1 MLDNLIQSKK
11 ANIKTNEEQ
20 LAYDKKL
27 PSSHRSAVH
36 IIVTEIGTSAVFR
49 KLIFQVLT
57 KYITGAILYIDGYVQ
72 YVMYIQCVRRNF
84 MKIIIKNK
92 SELPIYEQ
100 IEQQMKTQILEGA
113 IKEDEQLPSIRQ
125 LAKDLKISVITT
137 TRVYN
142 DLSDEGFI
150 ISVAGKGYFV
160 ASRNN
165 DLLKE
170 RMLCEMEEGLEKA
183 VENGR
188 NAGLSDDEIIEA
200 LKNYLRNAE

>member
-1 MLDNLIQSKK
+1 
-11 ANIKTNEEQ
+11 
-20 LAYDKKL
+20 
-27 PSSHRSAVH
+27 
-36 IIVTEIGTSAVFR
+36 
-49 KLIFQVLT
+49 
-57 KYITGAILYIDGYVQ
+57 
-72 YVMYIQCVRRNF
+72 
-84 MKIIIKNK
+84 
-92 SELPIYEQ
+92 
-100 IEQQMKTQILEGA
+100 MKTQILEGA

-160 ASRNN
+160 APRNN

>member
-1 MLDNLIQSKK
+1 
-11 ANIKTNEEQ
+11 
-20 LAYDKKL
+20 
-27 PSSHRSAVH
+27 
-36 IIVTEIGTSAVFR
+36 
-49 KLIFQVLT
+49 
-57 KYITGAILYIDGYVQ
+57 
-72 YVMYIQCVRRNF
+72 

-100 IEQQMKTQILEGA
+100 IEQQMKAQILDGT
-113 IKEDEQLPSIRQ
+113 ITEDEQLPSIRQ
-125 LAKDLKISVITT
+125 LARDLKISVITT

-160 ASRNN
+160 APRNN

-183 VENGR
+183 VINGR